1 MSQTITFEH
10 ETERHWGS
18 DDETCVL
25 TCTCEASYSRHDEG
39 FGSGWEVGQVE
50 ILSAA
55 GAEPILGEELRSE
68 LEQAALAAAQSQA
81 ESPQEI
87 AWELDRELEDN
98 LP

>member
-1 MSQTITFEH
+1 MSITFEH

-25 TCTCEASYSRHDEG
+25 LCTCEASYSRHDEA

-50 ILSAA
+50 IVSAA
-55 GAEPILGEELRSE
+55 GAEPILGDELRAE
-68 LEQAALAAAQSQA
+68 LQEAALSAAEGQA
-81 ESPQEI
+81 ESAQES
-87 AWELDRELEDN
+87 AWELDRELEGN